1 MVEQEASR
9 NSEGS
14 GEAPTK
20 FNSYAVH
27 AMCSR
32 GQSEA
37 RNMDY

>member
-9 NSEGS
+9 NREES

-27 AMCSR
+27 AMCSTR
-32 GQSEA
+32 QSNA